1 MGWLK
6 AIIVNIL
13 TFLSVAPFISFFLF
27 WFIFYAK
34 DRDKKK
40 ATQLA
45 MDVTVIFLI
54 ISVSV
59 MFNEIFKVKFGFWL
73 IALFILLGT
82 GFMGNAQHRRY
93 GKLDLVRIYK
103 VVWRISFLILAF
115 FYVLFVIIGII
126 TT

>member
-27 WFIFYAK
+27 WFILYAK